1 MIGKTVNITNKT
13 PRKFQLRT
21 ALVIPFVLQT
31 VAAVG
36 LVGYLSFRNGQRSVD
51 NLANQLNSE
60 IGKRIEQRVL
70 NYLEEPQRLID
81 TTYSAIQSGNL
92 DPQNFETFQPYL
104 WQIVHQQHL
113 TNYLYYG
120 SEQGLFVG
128 VEQIEDGTVQLK
140 TRTNESAPNRETY
153 VLNEQAQPQ
162 KRIKS
167 AEYDPRSRP
176 WYKAAK
182 AAGKSTWSEIFAS
195 FARANN
201 SLEISPV
208 KPVYDSKGN
217 LLGVLSINMRLVLIA
232 DFLKS
237 LYISPNGQ
245 TFIIE
250 KSGNLIASSAVS
262 QPFTIMGA
270 GDKKDI
276 ERLSAIKSD
285 NATIQAIAQSLQ
297 NHFGSFNAIN
307 QSQRLKFFV
316 NGERYYTEIL
326 PIRDERGIDW
336 LAVVIV
342 PENDF
347 MEQINTNTRNTIL
360 LCLVALVVAIALGI
374 YTSRWVTRPILRVS
388 QASNELAQGNLG
400 QHVEASPIIE
410 INKLADSFNGMAGQL
425 KYSFASLETKNEE
438 LRIAEENYRSIF
450 ENALDGIFQSSL
462 QGRFI
467 NVNSA
472 LANIYGYESPTEMIE
487 SITNISEQIYV
498 DPETKIKFQEILD
511 KQGTAK
517 NFEYQSYCKDRSII
531 WTQIDARV
539 VKDINNNVI
548 YYEGLVQ
555 DISDRKRRENELR
568 RQLEEL
574 KIEIDHTK
582 REKEVAMLTE
592 SSFFQEVQQ
601 EMAEVNLDEF
611 WS

>member
-13 PRKFQLRT
+13 PCKFQLRT

-195 FARANN
+195 FSRTNN

-498 DPETKIKFQEILD
+498 DPETRIKFQEILD

>member
-438 LRIAEENYRSIF
+438 LRIAEESYRSIF
-450 ENALDGIFQSSL
+450 ENALEGIFQSSL

>member
-195 FARANN
+195 FSRTNN

-438 LRIAEENYRSIF
+438 LRIAEESYRSIF
-450 ENALDGIFQSSL
+450 ENALEGIFQSSL

-539 VKDINNNVI
+539 VKDINNNVL